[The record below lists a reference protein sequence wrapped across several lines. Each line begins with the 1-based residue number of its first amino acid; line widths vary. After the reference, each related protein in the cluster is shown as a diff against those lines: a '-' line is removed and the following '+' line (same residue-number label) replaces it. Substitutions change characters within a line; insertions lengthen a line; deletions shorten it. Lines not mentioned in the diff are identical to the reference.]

1 MNVVGAPK
9 ETMFKTSGI
18 KSATARLPRSPA
30 LDLFCLLQMDA
41 LLVPPDALAPK
52 LVHGIRVQAPI
63 HLEQRQLQVGSVRHR
78 RLHLYEY
85 ESMCAC
91 QYISTYCT
99 CMSMSDVCMSIYLHK
114 GASTYTRT
122 GAPHTSA
129 PVCVYVCVDTSP
141 HRRLPSNARKKHA
154 GKTHV
159 GPARRRRTCALARAH
174 VVPVDAATHASVS
187 SVCVRARMRACM
199 SQRNATRT
207 RPCPACA
214 LV

>member
-78 RLHLYEY
+78 RLHLCVC
-85 ESMCAC
+85 MCVC
-91 QYISTYCT
+91 VY
-99 CMSMSDVCMSIYLHK
+99 VCMSIYLYI

-122 GAPHTSA
+122 GAPPTSA
-129 PVCVYVCVDTSP
+129 TVCVRVDISP
-141 HRRLPSNARKKHA
+141 HRRLPSQR
-154 GKTHV
+154 TQETRWQDTRWPDV
-159 GPARRRRTCALARAH
+159 SPTCALHVHMSILFMLQRMHLCRLSLCVCARAH
-174 VVPVDAATHASVS
+174 V
-187 SVCVRARMRACM
+187 
-199 SQRNATRT
+199 SQRNPTRT
-207 RPCPACA
+207 PPLSSMRLYARHLGCTRTPSNNTID
-214 LV
+214 